1 MIALCKVQKVGD
13 PHACADRFFKIGNGL
28 FCTLQLAEYFVPN
41 NYLQVRRKKIADNL
55 ILYFDKLLIRV
66 KYYHCC
72 MCGIG
77 TAPGGSFRSALVGSG
92 IDATDDTSEMTLTS
106 FSQ

>member
-1 MIALCKVQKVGD
+1 MALLYTAARGI
-13 PHACADRFFKIGNGL
+13 FFRITIYK
-28 FCTLQLAEYFVPN
+28 
-41 NYLQVRRKKIADNL
+41 YLKCRKYADNL
-55 ILYFDKLLIRV
+55 NFYFDKQIIRV

-92 IDATDDTSEMTLTS
+92 TDATDDTSEMTLTS
-106 FSQ
+106 FS